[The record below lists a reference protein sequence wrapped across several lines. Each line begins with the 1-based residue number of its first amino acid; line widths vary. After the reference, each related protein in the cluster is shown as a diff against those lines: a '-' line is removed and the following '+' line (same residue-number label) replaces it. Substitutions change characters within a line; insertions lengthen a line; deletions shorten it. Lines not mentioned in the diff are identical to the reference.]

1 MPDDE
6 KFREFYA
13 RESTVYEVR
22 RYETR
27 YGKLFRRLHHAV
39 LNQTLAGISPDAKCI
54 EVACGTGHTTRLL
67 CQHFTALTACDLTPE
82 MMLKNQHS
90 ITTHNVT
97 WLQAN
102 AFSLPFPDN
111 SFDVLVSTR
120 FLHLFAWEDQQRL
133 FREFN
138 RVLVPGGRLL
148 VDFDNIV
155 ARWIYAVPHVLYN
168 LLRYRRLA
176 PFSIYN
182 LPGRTRSSIEDSG
195 FGKLTVQGIGG
206 WHLVLPALLSDRFA
220 FTTGMLHRRP
230 PLLYLAEQFLVTGTK
245 QATA

>member
-1 MPDDE
+1 MSDDE
-6 KFREFYA
+6 KFRDFYA
-13 RESTVYEVR
+13 QESTVYEVR

-27 YGKLFRRLHHAV
+27 YGRLFRRLHHSILGQA
-39 LNQTLAGISPDAKCI
+39 LASIPAGARCI

-67 CQHFTALTACDLTPE
+67 SKHFNALTACDLTPE
-82 MMLKNQHS
+82 MMARNQQS
-90 ITTHNVT
+90 MTAGNVT
-97 WLQAN
+97 YLQAN

-120 FLHLFAWEDQQRL
+120 FLHLFSWGDQQRL

-138 RVLVPGGRLL
+138 RVLVPGGTLL
-148 VDFDNIV
+148 IDFDNIV

-168 LLRYRRLA
+168 LIRYQRLA

-195 FGKLTVQGIGG
+195 FGTLQVQGIGG
-206 WHLVLPALLSDRFA
+206 WHLLLPALLSERFA
-220 FTTGMLHRRP
+220 FSTGLLHRNK

-245 QATA
+245 RAAA

>member
-1 MPDDE
+1 MPDDQ

-27 YGKLFRRLHHAV
+27 YGRLFRRLHHSV
-39 LNQTLAGISPDAKCI
+39 LSQTLAVISPEARCI

-67 CQHFTALTACDLTPE
+67 SQHFNALTACDLTPE
-82 MMLKNQHS
+82 MMLKNQQS
-90 ITTHNVT
+90 ISTNNVT
-97 WLQAN
+97 YLRAN

-120 FLHLFAWEDQQRL
+120 FLHLFPWHDQQRL

-148 VDFDNIV
+148 IDFDNIV
-155 ARWIYAVPHVLYN
+155 ARWMYAIPHVLYN
-168 LLRYRRLA
+168 LLRYQRLA

-182 LPGRTRSSIEDSG
+182 LPGRTRSEIRQMG
-195 FGKLTVQGIGG
+195 FDELTVQGIGG
-206 WHLVLPALLSDRFA
+206 WHLLLPALVSERAA
-220 FTTGMLHRRP
+220 FTAGLLHRHR
-230 PLLYLAEQFLVTGTK
+230 PLLYLAEQFLITGIK
-245 QATA
+245 RSVA